1 MNAFWALQD
10 AKAKFSEVTRRALRF
25 GPQHVTVRGQPAIVV
40 LSEAEFQRLTGRSSK
55 PTLADLFRSHPFEF
69 ADLDLERS
77 RETSRTIDL

>member
-1 MNAFWALQD
+1 MNSFWALQD

-55 PTLADLFRSHPFEF
+55 PTFADMFRSEPFE
-69 ADLDLERS
+69 AVDLDLERD
-77 RETSRTIDL
+77 RDTGRTLEL